1 MPEMRQHGPDRAAR
15 GLEGGGGGR
24 PPRGEPAEGGRAPP
38 KAEGRPAGPR
48 RIAQRLPDG
57 ARAKADA
64 GKPALTVGGD
74 SNIGRRVAAIGPAK
88 PPPPLPPPKAAPSAA
103 AEPSPA
109 KDDPASLSGSS
120 TVLAAAFCPMP
131 AGKVVAAAAGAAA
144 PLSADAATVVA
155 IASPIEVGL
164 ALEAAPITPLSGLL
178 AITKLAW
185 VRWLVLGS
193 APLLGLGL
201 IVLVWSMVASHR
213 HGKAGA
219 EEPGKVA
226 AAQPPQVVPKPPAA
240 APKVRMDRRWLPS
253 RTALVF
259 SVQARQ
265 LASQPQA
272 EKSIHQLEQI
282 GHVSIH
288 TMLRGLGLTLDSVQ
302 RMTWAAS
309 DLAIWPEAQRGDP
322 GTGAGARYRRPGAQR
337 RGGRRGHRRSAL
349 PPPPRAAWPNLL
361 VVVDRQTI
369 VTGEESLLRALGR
382 QGDAKLESGPL
393 GRCSWR
399 RQSRRRRHVAGR
411 SGRGQGGPLE
421 TAHRPVGRVAGAE
434 TASGTALR

>member
-1 MPEMRQHGPDRAAR
+1 MREARLVGQGGSFQAASGTVDKALFSITCTTCRARLTVRSAAVI
-15 GLEGGGGGR
+15 GSIQECPKCGSMVQIVPPVGWKAAEAEGR
-24 PPRGEPAEGGRAPP
+24 PEESRPKADEAPP

-48 RIAQRLPDG
+48 RKAQRLPDG

-88 PPPPLPPPKAAPSAA
+88 APPPLPPPKAAPSAA

-240 APKVRMDRRWLPS
+240 APKVRMDRRWLPES
-253 RTALVF
+253 HGPGVQRAGAATGIATAGREVDPPARADRARLDRRHAAEPGTY
-259 SVQARQ
+259 ARQ
-265 LASQPQA
+265 RAA
-272 EKSIHQLEQI
+272 
-282 GHVSIH
+282 VD
-288 TMLRGLGLTLDSVQ
+288 LGLE
-302 RMTWAAS
+302 RPGH
-309 DLAIWPEAQRGDP
+309 LAGAQRGDP
-322 GTGAGARYRRPGAQR
+322 GIGAGA
-337 RGGRRGHRRSAL
+337 
-349 PPPPRAAWPNLL
+349 
-361 VVVDRQTI
+361 
-369 VTGEESLLRALGR
+369 
-382 QGDAKLESGPL
+382 
-393 GRCSWR
+393 
-399 RQSRRRRHVAGR
+399 
-411 SGRGQGGPLE
+411 
-421 TAHRPVGRVAGAE
+421 
-434 TASGTALR
+434 